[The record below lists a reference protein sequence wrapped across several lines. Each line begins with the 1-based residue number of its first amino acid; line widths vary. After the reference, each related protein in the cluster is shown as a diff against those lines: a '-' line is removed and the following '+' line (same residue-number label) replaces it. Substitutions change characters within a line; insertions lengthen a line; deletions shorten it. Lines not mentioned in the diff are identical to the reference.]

1 MFSRRYHQTKEDSK
15 HLVRAGSKPAD
26 IPKPTGPK
34 PAGPKAD
41 APKAPAPA
49 LTVTVAKPSPDA
61 DIEEGEILI
70 GNTLLSLKGKE
81 VPGSSLAPSLDKEVE
96 TLEGLNVDETGR
108 LRLFG
113 FRKFWLISRLF

>member
-26 IPKPTGPK
+26 ILK

-41 APKAPAPA
+41 APKAPALA
-49 LTVTVAKPSPDA
+49 LTVTVAKPTPDA
-61 DIEEGEILI
+61 DVEEGEILI

-81 VPGSSLAPSLDKEVE
+81 VPGSSLAPS
-96 TLEGLNVDETGR
+96 
-108 LRLFG
+108 
-113 FRKFWLISRLF
+113 